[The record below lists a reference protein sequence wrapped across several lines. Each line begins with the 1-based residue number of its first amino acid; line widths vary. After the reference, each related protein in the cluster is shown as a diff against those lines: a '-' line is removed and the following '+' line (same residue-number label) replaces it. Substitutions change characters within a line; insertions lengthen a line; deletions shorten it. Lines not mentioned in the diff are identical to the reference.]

1 MNLYFKEH
9 HQHFMNE
16 NVENKPLTPKEER
29 FCYEYLANGFNAT
42 KACIKAG
49 YAEKS
54 AFVTG
59 SRLLRKAKVHERIQ
73 AMKDNLAETAG
84 ISALMIANEHA
95 KIAFSGV
102 AHLHNSWIDRKELE
116 DLTEDQKACIQ
127 EISTKIVKVNIGS
140 KDNPIMA
147 DVEYVRIKTYDKQK
161 SLDAISELL
170 GFNAAK
176 KTELTG
182 KDGKEL
188 FSRLTDEE
196 LEEKIKSLE
205 KKNRLIDG
213 K

>member
-1 MNLYFKEH
+1 MQNS
-9 HQHFMNE
+9 
-16 NVENKPLTPKEER
+16 VENKPLTNKEER

-49 YAEKS
+49 YSEKTARS
-54 AFVTG
+54 IG
-59 SRLLRKAKVHERIQ
+59 NHLLTKVDIQARIQ

-102 AHLHNSWIDRKELE
+102 AHLHNSWVERKELE

-127 EISTKIVKVNIGS
+127 EISTKVVKVNVGS
-140 KDNPIMA
+140 KENPIMA

-161 SLDAISELL
+161 SLEAISELL
-170 GFNAAK
+170 GFNAPK

-182 KDGKEL
+182 KDGKDL
-188 FSRLTDEE
+188 FKGMTDDE
-196 LEEKIKSLE
+196 LETKIKELE
-205 KKNRLIDG
+205 AKNRLIDG